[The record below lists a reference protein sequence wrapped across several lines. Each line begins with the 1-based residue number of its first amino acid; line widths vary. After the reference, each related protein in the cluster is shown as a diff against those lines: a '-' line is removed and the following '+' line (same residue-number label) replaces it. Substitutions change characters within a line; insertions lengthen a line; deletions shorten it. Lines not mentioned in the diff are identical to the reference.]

1 MLLHFNFFSVRSNL
15 ILAESI
21 FHPVNVSVYSRAYK

>member
-1 MLLHFNFFSVRSNL
+1 MLLHFNFSVKSNL

-21 FHPVNVSVYSRAYK
+21 FHPVNVSVNSRAYK